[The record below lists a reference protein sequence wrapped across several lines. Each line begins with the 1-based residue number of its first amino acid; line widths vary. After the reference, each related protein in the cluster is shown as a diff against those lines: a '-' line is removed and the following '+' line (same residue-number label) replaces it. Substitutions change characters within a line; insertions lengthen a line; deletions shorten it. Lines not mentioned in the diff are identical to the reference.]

1 MWRVDLDAEAATSVG
16 GGRFVLRAGA
26 GPEARCAIA
35 ALRAI
40 FGWLGRHL
48 LIFALIVGALMLHAA
63 WVSSRETALSD
74 AAARQRT
81 VEAGAAIAEVQDRAR
96 RAAEEMRVTASR
108 SVESGTK
115 TLVAQKGEA
124 TRQLHVLEAAAPSA
138 FEQTRW
144 AATANVGAM
153 KGEALRRLEIERLK
167 REIEFY
173 SATIDLANDPNGA
186 WAALRNAE
194 AQLGQRSAVANQ
206 TCLAAGQAQKRLEAF
221 RTQGNAIFRQFRRL
235 FGEEGKLE
243 REASAA
249 QDACFAAIRDR
260 DAALRN
266 LAAAR
271 EAVRRGQVA
280 IDTQIAVA
288 TGELEAVAAQ
298 AKSGGG
304 ARLSGYLWTAFWV
317 LLGIIVAP
325 FLIRAFLYAVVAPAA
340 ERRATIRI
348 DLPDMQVP
356 PVARTE
362 ASRISLPVVL
372 GAGEELLIRDGYLQ
386 TSSQTARKATCW
398 LLDPRHP
405 LSSLASGLFFLTR
418 ISGEG
423 EATTVSAVR
432 DPFAELAE
440 IELPA
445 GAACVLHPRAL
456 VAVVQPEG
464 APMRITSHWRLLSLN
479 AWLTLQLRF
488 LAFHGPSRL
497 IVRGTRGVRLEPA
510 AKGRIFGQDQ
520 LIGFSADLAYSV
532 ARTETF
538 WPYLLG
544 RDSLFKDKVEAGG
557 GLLVI
562 EEAPLSSAK
571 GRGGNKGLEGLL
583 DAGLKV
589 FGL

>member
-1 MWRVDLDAEAATSVG
+1 
-16 GGRFVLRAGA
+16 
-26 GPEARCAIA
+26 
-35 ALRAI
+35 
-40 FGWLGRHL
+40 
-48 LIFALIVGALMLHAA
+48 MLHAA
-63 WVSSRETALSD
+63 WVANRGSLSD
-74 AAARQRT
+74 PTVRQRAT
-81 VEAGAAIAEVQDRAR
+81 EAGAAITQVKERAKQ
-96 RAAEEMRVTASR
+96 AATEMQVTASR
-108 SVESGTK
+108 SLESGTE
-115 TLVAQKGEA
+115 TLVAQKAEA
-124 TRQLHVLEAAAPSA
+124 TRQLRMLEAAAPSA
-138 FEQTRW
+138 FEQARW
-144 AATANVGAM
+144 ATTADVRAM

-167 REIEFY
+167 REIDFY
-173 SATIDLANDPNGA
+173 SSTIDLANDPNGA
-186 WAALRNAE
+186 WAGLRNAE
-194 AQLGQRSAVANQ
+194 AQLGRLSAAANQ
-206 TCLAAGQAQKRLEAF
+206 QCAMASQAQQRLQAF
-221 RTQGNAIFRQFRRL
+221 QTEGNALFRQFRRL
-235 FGEEGKLE
+235 FGEEGRLK
-243 REASAA
+243 REAEAA
-249 QDACFAAIRDR
+249 QQACLNAIRDR
-260 DAALRN
+260 DAAVRN
-266 LAAAR
+266 LASAR

-280 IDTQIAVA
+280 IDTQIALA
-288 TGELEAVAAQ
+288 TGELEAIAAQ
-298 AKSGGG
+298 VRSRGGSEF
-304 ARLSGYLWTAFWV
+304 ASYLWTAFWV
-317 LLGIIVAP
+317 LLGVILSP
-325 FLIRAFLYAVVAPAA
+325 YLIRAFLYAIVAPAA

-348 DLPDMQVP
+348 DLPDMQVS

-386 TSSQTARKATCW
+386 TSSQTAVKATRW
-398 LLDPRHP
+398 LLDFRHP

-418 ISGEG
+418 IRGEG

-440 IELPA
+440 MELPP

-464 APMRITSHWRLLSLN
+464 APLRITSHWRLFSLN

-520 LIGFSADLAYSV
+520 LVGFSADLAYSV

-571 GRGGNKGLEGLL
+571 GRGGSKGLEGLL